1 MVPSVARGETQGGRS
16 VKSPWRIALVT
27 SVVVGIG
34 LIAVPAAQALPTP
47 CNNTTIANTRVNG
60 DVEVTGG
67 TCTLNNVTV
76 GNRVLVDP
84 GGNLVMLGT
93 TVAGNLVATTP
104 ASIRIDSLGCA
115 GTTCATPSIIRGAA
129 NIDGTTSVPAG
140 FTKNYICNGS
150 KVTGGN
156 LIVTNS
162 KSAAP
167 WDIGG
172 ATCSFGGTN
181 VSAVTRIQSNAGNVT
196 FANSRSGDN
205 INISA
210 NTGGGSLVN
219 DRSGGSILCGGAGA
233 NNPLWTASGNS
244 AAFTD
249 QSRFGTC

>member
-1 MVPSVARGETQGGRS
+1 MGKLARAGFVAVLIAGAFAFIVPAAHAVPT
-16 VKSPWRIALVT
+16 PCT
-27 SVVVGIG
+27 G
-34 LIAVPAAQALPTP
+34 LIANV
-47 CNNTTIANTRVNG
+47 RVAG
-60 DVEVTGG
+60 DVEVPGG
-67 TCTLNNVTV
+67 ATCTLSNVTV
-76 GNRVLVDP
+76 ANRVLVDP

-93 TVAGNLVATTP
+93 TVAGNLLATTP

-115 GTTCATPSIIRGAA
+115 GTSCATPSIIRGTAS
-129 NIDGTTSVPAG
+129 IDGTTSVPAG

-150 KVTGGN
+150 KVTGDN

-162 KSAAP
+162 GASAP

-181 VSAVTRIQSNAGNVT
+181 VALVSRIQFNHANVT

-205 INISA
+205 INISG